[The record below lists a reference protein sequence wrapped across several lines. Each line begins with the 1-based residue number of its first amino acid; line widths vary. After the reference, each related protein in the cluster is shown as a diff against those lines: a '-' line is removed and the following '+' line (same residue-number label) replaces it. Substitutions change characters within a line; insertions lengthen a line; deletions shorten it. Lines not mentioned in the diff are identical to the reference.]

1 MSRVWSFFGKEV
13 VTGGTTGTMIYVL
26 DFCSVTLISI
36 GFDYV
41 VGTGDVTDVT
51 AGVVLD
57 FGWRN
62 KLERIDSAL
71 FSVGAN
77 VWLWG
82 RVIVIVYLI
91 FPLFWESKHY
101 FMVVYP
107 VGQSTH
113 TPLEM

>member
-51 AGVVLD
+51 AGVVVLWPTCIR
-57 FGWRN
+57 FT
-62 KLERIDSAL
+62 L
-71 FSVGAN
+71 F
-77 VWLWG
+77 WI
-82 RVIVIVYLI
+82 RVVYLLI
-91 FPLFWESKHY
+91 S
-101 FMVVYP
+101 
-107 VGQSTH
+107 
-113 TPLEM
+113 